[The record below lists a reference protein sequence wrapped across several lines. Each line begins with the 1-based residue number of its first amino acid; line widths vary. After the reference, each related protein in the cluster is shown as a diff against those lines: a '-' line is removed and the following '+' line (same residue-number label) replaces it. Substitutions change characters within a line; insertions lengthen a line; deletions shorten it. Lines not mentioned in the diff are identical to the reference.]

1 MHAREL
7 SLILMRSSRHGP
19 FRDFFERFTLC
30 IGRGRKGESVGPKPR
45 KEYQFWI
52 RSGRPFHL
60 ERERERRLRENRRED
75 SLSLFFPFLLFPL
88 DRSQTG
94 SSLFSLAT
102 RGLEA
107 DTARGGHRP
116 TIRYDCRRERSYL
129 DSRGKNEAKK
139 RELLL
144 IGDPTRRQIWR
155 TVSFLLSSFYFSGR
169 YVQGFDS
176 LVNLIIAR
184 LDLPLPVAWVD
195 RIADVVA

>member
-1 MHAREL
+1 MHWGREKGRV
-7 SLILMRSSRHGP
+7 SWSQATKGISILNPIGPTVPSR
-19 FRDFFERFTLC
+19 
-30 IGRGRKGESVGPKPR
+30 
-45 KEYQFWI
+45 
-52 RSGRPFHL
+52 
-60 ERERERRLRENRRED
+60 ERERERKETTREQKRGL

-116 TIRYDCRRERSYL
+116 TIRYDRRRERSYL